1 VSDAVGVFLNTATT
15 AYDPPLN
22 GVVKV
27 AVIVV
32 AVDVA
37 LEARMPPIV
46 TDHTP

>member
-1 VSDAVGVFLNTATT
+1 LSDAVGVFLNRATT
-15 AYDPPLN
+15 AYDPALN
-22 GVVKV
+22 GVVNV

-46 TDHTP
+46 TEYTP

>member
-1 VSDAVGVFLNTATT
+1 VSGFVGVLLNRATT
-15 AYDPPLN
+15 AYEPALN

-46 TDHTP
+46 TE